1 NEAAGMQMNALL
13 ALGCI
18 LFVVTF
24 IVLALARLLI
34 ARVKTH

>member
-1 NEAAGMQMNALL
+1 MQMNALI

-24 IVLALARLLI
+24 GVLVLARVLV
-34 ARVKTH
+34 ARVKTY